1 MKVLLIDDHTLF
13 REGLRLLLE
22 RMPGGF
28 EVMEAGDCEAA
39 FEIVKLNADLALVL
53 LDLGLPDM
61 PGLDALSFLR
71 SHYPAIPVVVIS
83 AANDRPSVLEAIN
96 RGAMGFIPKSSDSAL
111 LTHAM
116 QTVLA
121 KQVYIPANVFAS
133 AELGQQL
140 KPIASTQKNGTA
152 LHDLGLTARQIEV
165 LSLLV
170 QGLPNKLIARKLNVS
185 EATVKT
191 HVAATFRGLNVNNR
205 TQAVLA
211 LGKRGYGLQ

>member
-1 MKVLLIDDHTLF
+1 MKVLLIDDHSLF

-22 RMPGGF
+22 RMGGGF
-28 EVMEAGDCEAA
+28 DILEASDCEAA
-39 FEIVKLNADLALVL
+39 FEIVKLNADLELVL

-61 PGLDALSFLR
+61 PGLEALSFLR
-71 SHYPAIPVVVIS
+71 THHPVIPVVVIS

-111 LTHAM
+111 LTQALQM
-116 QTVLA
+116 VMA
-121 KQVYIPANVFAS
+121 RQVYVPASVFVGADSGNEPKPNAS
-133 AELGQQL
+133 A
-140 KPIASTQKNGTA
+140 QKNDSTLNA
-152 LHDLGLTARQIEV
+152 LGLTARQIEV

-191 HVAATFRGLNVNNR
+191 HVAATFRGLNVGNR

-211 LGKRGYGLQ
+211 LGKRGYAIL